1 MKLIL
6 QIAAGVVLGGLVMMG
21 IHAIAAYST
30 LNAIATA
37 LPKKTV
43 HVPPISATGPTLQ
56 PRDYTAP
63 PYAGPMT
70 KEQQDAYIRADQARA
85 QSDHDA
91 KFGVEQPA
99 KVEMIRKATPQDA
112 LAKPADSPT
121 PH

>member
-37 LPKKTV
+37 VPKTTV
-43 HVPPISATGPTLQ
+43 HAPPVSATGPTPQ
-56 PRDYTAP
+56 PGVYTAP
-63 PYAGPMT
+63 PYAAPMT
-70 KEQQDAYIRADQARA
+70 KEQQDAYVHTDTARA
-85 QSDHDA
+85 QSDYDA
-91 KFGVEQPA
+91 KLGVEQPA

-112 LAKPADSPT
+112 LTKPAASPAR
-121 PH
+121 